1 MTQSNELQSFYLKE
15 KPVMAL
21 VTIRRARDE
30 IYCSMIS
37 KKIDTTYAH
46 TVKTISRMEED
57 GFVRSKK
64 KGRKKIL
71 ELTPQGREFSDK
83 FLDLI
88 EAFREESRN

>member
-1 MTQSNELQSFYLKE
+1 MTDSKDLKQFYLKE

-21 VTIRRARDE
+21 VTIRRARGE
-30 IYCSMIS
+30 IYCSIIS

-71 ELTPQGREFSDK
+71 ELTPKGIEFSDK

-88 EAFREESRN
+88 EAFREEKNR

>member
-1 MTQSNELQSFYLKE
+1 MTESNELQNFYLKE

-46 TVKTISRMEED
+46 TVKTISKMEED
-57 GFVRSKK
+57 GFVKSKK
-64 KGRKKIL
+64 NGRKKLL
-71 ELTPQGREFSDK
+71 ELTPKGREFADM
-83 FLDLI
+83 FLELI
-88 EAFREESRN
+88 EAFREEKRN

>member
-1 MTQSNELQSFYLKE
+1 MTESNELQSFYLKE

-71 ELTPQGREFSDK
+71 ELTPKGREFSDK

-88 EAFREESRN
+88 EAFREENRN

>member
-1 MTQSNELQSFYLKE
+1 MTESNQLQSFYLKE

-64 KGRKKIL
+64 NGRKKLL
-71 ELTPQGREFSDK
+71 ELTPKGRKFSDQ

-88 EAFREESRN
+88 EDFREESRN